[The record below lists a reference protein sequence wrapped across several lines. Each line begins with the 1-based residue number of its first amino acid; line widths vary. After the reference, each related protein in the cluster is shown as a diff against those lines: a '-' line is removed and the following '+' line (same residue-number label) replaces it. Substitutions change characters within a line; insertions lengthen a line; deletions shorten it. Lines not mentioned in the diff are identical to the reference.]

1 VDGSLAYGCTQ
12 SFQVESAVPGGPRF
26 PNEVLH
32 CEATRGGES
41 RRRRKDRFPA
51 GGVRNTTQ
59 GRLGSP
65 QKGDSGPEEELSQGK
80 STGHRMRNLRSRERK
95 KSSVSLVEQ
104 RRSRPGKASSSHGG
118 GVEAVLASLSES
130 AQRAPRKGTHR
141 YRREDRDRG
150 VRGRSSRAWV
160 RPNKPPQCEGGPLK
174 RQFARRE
181 TRGSPVLVGSIPLKY
196 TPDEESVTMS
206 RKEAGTGAR

>member
-1 VDGSLAYGCTQ
+1 VDGGLAYGCNQ
-12 SFQVESAVPGGPRF
+12 SFQVASAVPGGVHF

-59 GRLGSP
+59 GRLGRP
-65 QKGDSGPEEELSQGK
+65 KGRLRPEEELSQGK
-80 STGHRMRNLRSRERK
+80 STGHRMRNRRSRERQ
-95 KSSVSLVEQ
+95 KSSASPVER
-104 RRSRPGKASSSHGG
+104 RRSGPGKASSSHGG

-150 VRGRSSRAWV
+150 VRRRSSRAWV
-160 RPNKPPQCEGGPLK
+160 RSNKPPQCEGDPLK
-174 RQFARRE
+174 RQVRVVKRAGLRF
-181 TRGSPVLVGSIPLKY
+181 SVGGIPLKN